1 MDRDPDGKAAGDR
14 NFGLTDEGR
23 QRAKELS
30 AVVQCDLRVAAA
42 RAEVAKKAVEEEA
55 EAVHVRQI
63 LATRRFGGCAGRA
76 GRDSGGGQ
84 VRGET

>member
-23 QRAKELS
+23 QRTKELY
-30 AVVQCDLRVAAA
+30 ADVQCDLRLATA
-42 RAEVAKKAVEEEA
+42 RAAVAKKAADEEA
-55 EAVHVRQI
+55 EAIHVRQI

-76 GRDSGGGQ
+76 GCDSGGGQ
-84 VRGET
+84 VRG

>member
-42 RAEVAKKAVEEEA
+42 RAAVAEEA
-55 EAVHVRQI
+55 RVMWAQVCASAYTSRWLVRCLHLPRLFLQRPR
-63 LATRRFGGCAGRA
+63 RRF
-76 GRDSGGGQ
+76 
-84 VRGET
+84 